1 MIFGEDKK
9 MKNKNFITPPMR
21 KPTGET
27 GKTVVKRKDSW
38 FEVKLKD
45 GEHLSFNYRCN
56 TVEHVADLVILK
68 ECNQGKE
75 EVLTI
80 IPKDN
85 ILYIY

>member
-1 MIFGEDKK
+1 
-9 MKNKNFITPPMR
+9 MKNEKENFITSPTK
-21 KPTGET
+21 KPTGAT
-27 GKTVVKRKDSW
+27 RKTVAKRKDSW

>member
-1 MIFGEDKK
+1 
-9 MKNKNFITPPMR
+9 MKNENKNFITPPPTR
-21 KPTGET
+21 KPTGAT
-27 GKTVVKRKDSW
+27 RKTVAKRKDSW

-45 GEHLSFNYRCN
+45 GERLSFNYRCN

-68 ECNQGKE
+68 ECNQENE

>member
-1 MIFGEDKK
+1 MKN
-9 MKNKNFITPPMR
+9 KNKNFITPPTR
-21 KPTGET
+21 KPTGAT
-27 GKTVVKRKDSW
+27 RKTVAKRKDSW
-38 FEVKLKD
+38 FEAKLKN
-45 GEHLSFNYRCN
+45 GELLSFNCRCN

>member
-1 MIFGEDKK
+1 
-9 MKNKNFITPPMR
+9 MKNENKNFITPPPMR

-27 GKTVVKRKDSW
+27 KKTVAKRKDSW

-45 GEHLSFNYRCN
+45 GKHLSFNYRCN

>member
-1 MIFGEDKK
+1 MK
-9 MKNKNFITPPMR
+9 MKNKNFTPPPMR

-27 GKTVVKRKDSW
+27 GKIVAKCKDSW
-38 FEVKLKD
+38 FEIKLKN